1 MFKMSAKVLGVMA
14 AALIA
19 VLPMAGTTAAAASVR
34 PTASAI
40 HETDIVINLSGKV
53 TPFSGTG
60 CTHGT
65 FGNPLVCIYVNGTGL
80 IVNYATVTNDDA
92 PTGTAMISDTYDGR
106 TYDGPNN
113 FGHGQAWRWNFYVHM
128 KNGDK
133 VCGSVSGL
141 DVACLVIH
149 T

>member
-1 MFKMSAKVLGVMA
+1 MFKMSAKVLGVAA

-19 VLPMAGTTAAAASVR
+19 VLPMAGTA
-34 PTASAI
+34 TASASARPATPVI
-40 HETDIVINLSGKV
+40 HETDTVLQLSGKAV
-53 TPFSGTG
+53 PFSGTG

-65 FGNPLVCIYVNGTGL
+65 FGNQLVCIYVNGTGL
-80 IVNYATVTNDDA
+80 TVNYATVTNKDA
-92 PTGTAMISDTYDGR
+92 PTGEAMISDTFDGQ
-106 TYDGPNN
+106 TYYGPFE
-113 FGHGQAWRWNFYVHM
+113 FGHGQAWRWNFYVRM
-128 KNGDK
+128 KNNDK

>member
-1 MFKMSAKVLGVMA
+1 VFKMSAKVLGVAA

-19 VLPMAGTTAAAASVR
+19 VLPMAGTATASAGAR
-34 PTASAI
+34 PATSAI
-40 HETDIVINLSGKV
+40 HETDFVLNLSGNV
-53 TPFSGTG
+53 VPFSGTG

-65 FGNPLVCIYVNGTGL
+65 FGNQLVCIYVNGTGL
-80 IVNYATVTNDDA
+80 IVNYATVTNKDA

-113 FGHGQAWRWNFYVHM
+113 FGHGQAWRKNFYLHM
-128 KNGDK
+128 NNNDK

-141 DVACLVIH
+141 DVACIVIH